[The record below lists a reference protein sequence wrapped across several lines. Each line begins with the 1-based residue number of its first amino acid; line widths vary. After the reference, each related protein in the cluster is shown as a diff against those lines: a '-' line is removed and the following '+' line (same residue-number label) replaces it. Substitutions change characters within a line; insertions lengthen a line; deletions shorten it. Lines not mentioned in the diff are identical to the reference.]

1 MNTKA
6 YVILFS
12 LFLAACGGGNTES
25 EVEKVDTTPVDVN
38 VTVVDPGT
46 DEPEAPEVP
55 SYETHSTDI
64 SGVWTGVIT
73 FMGSVAVVAVT
84 VHQAVSDSAD
94 NTSVGLVGTVNVDFG
109 TTSPTVDVT
118 GTKTADTW
126 SLSGSSPNVA
136 LSAVQIL
143 SSDDNSSGTF
153 SLTMGVPG
161 TTENVN
167 INLAKG

>member
-55 SYETHSTDI
+55 SYETHSTNV
-64 SGVWTGVIT
+64 SGVWSGTYAGASTVII
-73 FMGSVAVVAVT
+73 T
-84 VHQAVSDSAD
+84 VHQATPDSAESPVQAL
-94 NTSVGLVGTVNVDFG
+94 TGSVALTGVLF
-109 TTSPTVDVT
+109 DVT
-118 GTKTADTW
+118 GTKTGDAW
-126 SLSGSSPNVA
+126 SVNWTNAGLVYSID
-136 LSAVQIL
+136 QTL
-143 SSDDNSSGTF
+143 SSAGGSTGTIKATSVGPDGGMF
-153 SLTMGVPG
+153 ANVSLTK
-161 TTENVN
+161 
-167 INLAKG
+167 A

>member
-55 SYETHSTDI
+55 SYETHSTNV
-64 SGVWTGVIT
+64 SGVWSGIVDGAPVIVT
-73 FMGSVAVVAVT
+73 IFQATPDSAESPVQALTGSVALIGV
-84 VHQAVSDSAD
+84 
-94 NTSVGLVGTVNVDFG
+94 LF
-109 TTSPTVDVT
+109 DVT
-118 GTKTADTW
+118 GTKEGDAW
-126 SLSGSSPNVA
+126 SVSGA
-136 LSAVQIL
+136 SAAAIL
-143 SSDDNSSGTF
+143 STDQTLSSAGGSTGIIKISAGGDIGKF
-153 SLTMGVPG
+153 VNVSLTK
-161 TTENVN
+161 
-167 INLAKG
+167 A

>member
-55 SYETHSTDI
+55 SYETHSTNV
-64 SGVWTGVIT
+64 SGVWSGTYAGASTVII
-73 FMGSVAVVAVT
+73 T
-84 VHQAVSDSAD
+84 VHQATPDSAESPVQAL
-94 NTSVGLVGTVNVDFG
+94 TGSVALTGVLF
-109 TTSPTVDVT
+109 DVT
-118 GTKTADTW
+118 GTKTGDAW
-126 SLSGSSPNVA
+126 SVNWTNAGLVYSID
-136 LSAVQIL
+136 QTL
-143 SSDDNSSGTF
+143 SSAGGSTGTIKATGVGVDAGSF
-153 SLTMGVPG
+153 ANVSLTK
-161 TTENVN
+161 
-167 INLAKG
+167 A

>member
-55 SYETHSTDI
+55 SYETHSTNV
-64 SGVWTGVIT
+64 SGVWSGTYGGASTVII
-73 FMGSVAVVAVT
+73 T
-84 VHQAVSDSAD
+84 VHQATPDSAESPVQAL
-94 NTSVGLVGTVNVDFG
+94 TGSVALTGVLF
-109 TTSPTVDVT
+109 DVT
-118 GTKTADTW
+118 GTKTGDAW
-126 SLSGSSPNVA
+126 SVNWTAAGLVYSID
-136 LSAVQIL
+136 QTL
-143 SSDDNSSGTF
+143 SSAGGSTGTIKATGVGVDAGSF
-153 SLTMGVPG
+153 ANVSLTK
-161 TTENVN
+161 
-167 INLAKG
+167 A

>member
-55 SYETHSTDI
+55 SYETHSTNV
-64 SGVWTGVIT
+64 SGVWSGTYGGASTVII
-73 FMGSVAVVAVT
+73 T
-84 VHQAVSDSAD
+84 VHQATPDSAESPVQAL
-94 NTSVGLVGTVNVDFG
+94 TGSVALTGVLF
-109 TTSPTVDVT
+109 DVT
-118 GTKTADTW
+118 GTKTGDAW
-126 SLSGSSPNVA
+126 SVNWTNAGLVYSID
-136 LSAVQIL
+136 QTL
-143 SSDDNSSGTF
+143 SSAGGSTGTIKATGVGVDGGSF
-153 SLTMGVPG
+153 ANVSLTK
-161 TTENVN
+161 
-167 INLAKG
+167 A

>member
-55 SYETHSTDI
+55 SYETHSTNV
-64 SGVWTGVIT
+64 SGVWSGTYAGASTVII
-73 FMGSVAVVAVT
+73 T
-84 VHQAVSDSAD
+84 VHQATPDSAESPVQAL
-94 NTSVGLVGTVNVDFG
+94 TGSVALTGVLF
-109 TTSPTVDVT
+109 DVT
-118 GTKTADTW
+118 GTKTGDAW
-126 SLSGSSPNVA
+126 SVNWTNAGLVYSID
-136 LSAVQIL
+136 QTL
-143 SSDDNSSGTF
+143 SSAGGSTGTIKATGVGVDGGSF
-153 SLTMGVPG
+153 ANVSLTK
-161 TTENVN
+161 
-167 INLAKG
+167 A

>member
-55 SYETHSTDI
+55 SYETHSTNV
-64 SGVWTGVIT
+64 SGVWSGTYGGASTVII
-73 FMGSVAVVAVT
+73 T
-84 VHQAVSDSAD
+84 VHQATPDSAESPAQVL
-94 NTSVGLVGTVNVDFG
+94 TGSVTLAGAPTFDF
-109 TTSPTVDVT
+109 T
-118 GTKTADTW
+118 GTKTGDAW
-126 SLSGSSPNVA
+126 SVNWTAAGLVYSID
-136 LSAVQIL
+136 QTL
-143 SSDDNSSGTF
+143 SSAGGSTGTIKATGVGVDGGSF
-153 SLTMGVPG
+153 ANVSLTK
-161 TTENVN
+161 
-167 INLAKG
+167 A